1 MKKKIISIVIIVL
14 VTILVTAQASAFSRL
29 LFLQKQGV
37 EYGISTYILT
47 DKAMGSEYIVVQDA
61 TGIAITPRIN
71 K

>member
-1 MKKKIISIVIIVL
+1 MEKKIISIVIIVL

-37 EYGISTYILT
+37 EYGIVTYILT
-47 DKAMGSEYIVVQDA
+47 DKTMGSEYIVVQDA
-61 TGIAITPRIN
+61 NGIAITPRIN

>member
-14 VTILVTAQASAFSRL
+14 VTILVTVQASAFSRL

-37 EYGISTYILT
+37 EYGIATYILT
-47 DKAMGSEYIVVQDA
+47 DKAMGGEYIVVQDA
-61 TGIAITPRIN
+61 NGIAITPRIN

>member
-14 VTILVTAQASAFSRL
+14 VTILVTPQASAFSRL

-47 DKAMGSEYIVVQDA
+47 DKAMGGEYIVVQDA

>member
-14 VTILVTAQASAFSRL
+14 VTILVTVQASAFSRL

-37 EYGISTYILT
+37 EYGIVTYILT
-47 DKAMGSEYIVVQDA
+47 DKTMGSEYIVVQDA
-61 TGIAITPRIN
+61 NGIAITPRIN

>member
-14 VTILVTAQASAFSRL
+14 VTILVTVQASAFSRL

-37 EYGISTYILT
+37 EYGIVTYILT
-47 DKAMGSEYIVVQDA
+47 DKAGSEYIVVQDA
-61 TGIAITPRIN
+61 NGIAITPRIN

>member
-14 VTILVTAQASAFSRL
+14 VTILVTVQASAFSRL

-37 EYGISTYILT
+37 EYGITTYILT
-47 DKAMGSEYIVVQDA
+47 DKTMGSEYIVVQDA
-61 TGIAITPRIN
+61 NGIAITPRIN